1 MVPSAPIA
9 TPCGSPGSSQRLTI
23 FRSRVGTGVSGWAL
37 VDEARIELAIA
48 NSAIAAALVI
58 NREGKLLDDSVG
70 KEPLADLPELTFD
83 LFPRLACVCKRDAKQ
98 LAGADIFH
106 ALKSERADRM
116 LNRFPLRVEN
126 GRLELDDDGRVHGC
140 EFYAVAH
147 QHRQECLCHTIL
159 PDSHDCCKRET
170 VCGTDTLVCAATR
183 CSV

>member
-1 MVPSAPIA
+1 MVPSAPTA

-37 VDEARIELAIA
+37 IAAAIA

-58 NREGKLLDDSVG
+58 DRKGKLLDDGVS

-106 ALKSERADRM
+106 ALKTERADRM

-126 GRLELDDDGRVHGC
+126 GRLELDDDGRVH
-140 EFYAVAH
+140 
-147 QHRQECLCHTIL
+147 
-159 PDSHDCCKRET
+159 
-170 VCGTDTLVCAATR
+170 AANSMPLTKA
-183 CSV
+183 